1 MQKSLSLQKI
11 LTAIIFMVCLCVNA
25 QEPYST
31 NKYIDKA
38 DLLTAKN
45 LDSAIYY
52 LKKGIDYYST
62 EKDTINLINSLCQLS
77 ALYDNVL
84 DYGKSYDGYWDA
96 LILADLSN
104 DNISKARIYQ
114 ELGWLYNSYR
124 REEESLHYFN
134 RSLKLKKK
142 LVEQKKISRDY
153 LVSNYF
159 AIVNCYRVN
168 NDLIMTRVYLDSCQ
182 LALNKIDPDKK
193 SYYLESEK
201 AYYNAVVGRDY
212 DGALNKLNEAKAF
225 FQTKNPSYLTVI
237 YFLIGKVNELKGNF
251 DKSVNHYKESLKF
264 SEMYNKHLGY
274 KQFNYEALSELHY
287 NEGNYKEAFHFKNKA
302 QELNEKIFG
311 RRSKNN
317 KHLFEIK
324 DRYRLQKEKEKALLK
339 EARIEK
345 LENQKR
351 IGFLQN
357 ILMGVVVV
365 FLLMYGILFFRNLR
379 RKHKLEK
386 EKTNEVMK
394 LKNRELTASALQLI
408 EKEKFIVKL
417 KESISKSETIDER
430 AIHNMI
436 TGFQNSP
443 GGNWK
448 EFEARFTSVN
458 QSFYDKIRN
467 KYPNLGQTDL
477 KLCALVKL
485 GFSSK
490 EMASLLG
497 ITIESAHTS
506 RYRLR
511 KKLKLKKGMNLVDFM
526 ATI

>member
-1 MQKSLSLQKI
+1 MKKSFILQKLFESII
-11 LTAIIFMVCLCVNA
+11 LLMCLNTNA

-38 DLLTAKN
+38 ELLTAKN

-52 LKKGIDYYST
+52 LKKGIDHYT
-62 EKDTINLINSLCQLS
+62 KEKDTINLINSLCHLS

-84 DYGKSYDGYWDA
+84 DYGKSYDGYWNA

-104 DNISKARIYQ
+104 DDVSKARIYQ

-124 REEESLHYFN
+124 REEESLNYFN

-142 LVEQKKISRDY
+142 LVEQKKIGMGY

-159 AIVNCYRVN
+159 ALVNCYRVN
-168 NDLIMTRVYLDSCQ
+168 NDLIMTKVYLDSCQ
-182 LALNKIDPDKK
+182 ISLNKINSNEK
-193 SYYLESEK
+193 SYYVESEK
-201 AYYNAVVGRDY
+201 AYYNAVVGGNY
-212 DGALNKLNEAKAF
+212 DKALNELSEAKTF
-225 FQTKNPSYLTVI
+225 FQRENPSYLTVI
-237 YFLIGKVNELKGNF
+237 YFLIAEVYKLKGNVEESA
-251 DKSVNHYKESLKF
+251 KHYKESLRF
-264 SEMYNKHLGY
+264 SKMYNQHLGY
-274 KQFNYEALSELHY
+274 TQFNYEKLYELYFNKGDYQEALHY
-287 NEGNYKEAFHFKNKA
+287 KNKA

-339 EARIEK
+339 EAQIEK
-345 LENQKR
+345 LEDQKR

-357 ILMGVVVV
+357 ILMAVVLV

-379 RKHKLEK
+379 RKHRLEK

-408 EKEKFIVKL
+408 EKEEFIVKL
-417 KESISKSETIDER
+417 KESISKSDGVDER
-430 AIHNMI
+430 AIHSMI
-436 TGFQNSP
+436 SGFQNSP
-443 GGNWK
+443 GGNWE

-458 QSFYDKIRN
+458 QNFYNKIRK
-467 KYPNLGQTDL
+467 KYPDLGQTDL

-497 ITIESAHTS
+497 ITIESTHTS

-511 KKLKLKKGMNLVDFM
+511 KKLKLQKGMNLVDFM

>member
-1 MQKSLSLQKI
+1 MKKSLGLQKM
-11 LTAIIFMVCLCVNA
+11 LSTIFFIACFCTNA
-25 QEPYST
+25 QEPYQT

-38 DLLTAKN
+38 NLLTAKN

-52 LKKGIDYYST
+52 LKDGINHYSI
-62 EKDTINLINSLCQLS
+62 EKDTTNLINSLCQLS

-96 LILADLSN
+96 LILADMSN
-104 DNISKARIYQ
+104 DSISKARIYQ

-124 REEESLHYFN
+124 REDESLHYFN
-134 RSLKLKKK
+134 LSLKLKKK
-142 LVEQKKISRDY
+142 LLQENKIGVDY
-153 LVSNYF
+153 LISNYF
-159 AIVNCYRVN
+159 AIVNCYRIN
-168 NDLIMTRVYLDSCQ
+168 NDLIMSKVYLDSCNQ
-182 LALNKIDPDKK
+182 YLKK
-193 SYYLESEK
+193 LKPYRESYYVESEE
-201 AYYNAVVGRDY
+201 AYYNAVIGGNY
-212 DGALNKLNEAKAF
+212 NASLNKLNEAKIF
-225 FQTKNPSYLTVI
+225 FQKENPSYQTVI
-237 YFLIGKVNELKGNF
+237 NFLIGEVHRLKGDF
-251 DKSVNHYKESLKF
+251 KESVKHYKESLRF
-264 SEMYNKHLGY
+264 SKMYNRHLGY
-274 KQFNYEALSELHY
+274 KLYNYEALSALY
-287 NEGNYKEAFHFKNKA
+287 QNKGNYKEALHYKNSA
-302 QELNEKIFG
+302 QELNEDIFG

-317 KHLFEIK
+317 KHLIEIK

-351 IGFLQN
+351 IAFLQN

-365 FLLMYGILFFRNLR
+365 FLIMYGLLLIRNLR

-394 LKNRELTASALQLI
+394 LKNRELTASALQLV
-408 EKEKFIVKL
+408 EKEEFIVKL
-417 KESISKSETIDER
+417 KESISRNDDIDFKS
-430 AIHNMI
+430 IHNMI
-436 TGFQNSP
+436 KGFQNSP

-458 QSFYDKIRN
+458 QDFYDKIRK

-490 EMASLLG
+490 EMSSLLG
-497 ITIESAHTS
+497 ITVESAHTS

-511 KKLKLKKGMNLVDFM
+511 KKLKLEKGANLMEFM
-526 ATI
+526 STI